1 MTVITNSV
9 NETHAGPSPRQQAG
23 RPRKVHSRKTWESVL
38 RIVICLA
45 VPLTFLVSWEWAGQ
59 AKALANGLFP
69 PISTGFFAL
78 IDWIFNGSGENGLVP
93 QSIYSGT
100 WVEHVGAS
108 ITRILAGFGIGAIL
122 AVTLGISGGV
132 SSLVRGAVDPMISS
146 IRPISITAWVPLTLV
161 IFGIGNSPAI
171 FLTALAS
178 FFPIYVNTLDGAR
191 SVSLQLIRAA
201 EMLGANRREVI
212 TRVVLPAALP
222 SIVTGLRV
230 AIAIAWT
237 TVVIAEMLG
246 AKSGLGY
253 VLIDSYNQFRFD
265 YVIAGMISL
274 GAMGFLTEKGLKL
287 LFAHPLRWVSK
298 SAR

>member
-1 MTVITNSV
+1 MTMMSRT
-9 NETHAGPSPRQQAG
+9 TKDKTPAGPDTAASDRRNPARGGAKTSPWRY
-23 RPRKVHSRKTWESVL
+23 L
-38 RIVICLA
+38 IYLA
-45 VPLTFLVSWEWAGQ
+45 VPLLFVLSWEWAGQ

-78 IDWIFNGSGENGLVP
+78 LDWIFNQSSDDGLVP
-93 QSIYSGT
+93 NSIYSGT
-100 WVEHVGAS
+100 WISHVGAS
-108 ITRILAGFGIGAIL
+108 ISRILSGFGIGAAL
-122 AVTLGISGGV
+122 AIILGISGGV
-132 SSLVRGAVDPMISS
+132 SSLVRGAVDPLISAV
-146 IRPISITAWVPLTLV
+146 RPISITAWVPLTLV
-161 IFGIGNSPAI
+161 IFGIGNNPAI

-178 FFPIYVNTLDGAR
+178 FFPIYVNTLDGAK

-201 EMLGANRREVI
+201 EMLGATRREVI
-212 TRVVLPAALP
+212 MRVVLPAALP

-274 GAMGFLTEKGLKL
+274 GAMGYLTEKGLKMA
-287 LFAHPLRWVSK
+287 FGHPLRWVSK

>member
-1 MTVITNSV
+1 MATASPGTKAPAVGRSTQD
-9 NETHAGPSPRQQAG
+9 AGHRKRPARNRKAG
-23 RPRKVHSRKTWESVL
+23 GTIWRL
-38 RIVICLA
+38 LICLA
-45 VPLTFLVSWEWAGQ
+45 VPLTFLLAWEWAGQ

-69 PISTGFFAL
+69 PISTGFFAFL
-78 IDWIFNGSGENGLVP
+78 DWIFNQSGEDGLVP
-93 QSIYSGT
+93 QSIYSGSWLT
-100 WVEHVGAS
+100 HVGAS
-108 ITRILAGFGIGAIL
+108 LSRILTGFGIGAVL
-122 AVTLGISGGV
+122 AVILGISGGV

-178 FFPIYVNTLDGAR
+178 FFPIYVNTLDGAK